1 MSHIC
6 ATLLVLCSFFS
17 NTPSIYLE
25 VSNES
30 TEQDMF
36 IYQIS
41 ECAVEW
47 NAYYTEPEKRIPINL
62 AVGIS
67 AHESGWGTSRFVLE
81 GNNYFG
87 IKTNSE
93 DPDMYMTPKKNK
105 KVKLAKY
112 HSTCD
117 SVFGFMDLL
126 TENKKYK
133 FFREELTRQWLL
145 NEIDYDKL
153 IKTLHKYSKDKSWS
167 IKVLKII
174 GQLNGN

>member
-36 IYQIS
+36 IYNIS
-41 ECAVEW
+41 KCAVEW

-87 IKTNSE
+87 VTTKSE
-93 DPDMYMTPKKNK
+93 DPEKYMIPKKNK

-112 HSTCD
+112 NSTCE
-117 SVFGFMDLL
+117 SVFDFMDLL
-126 TENKKYK
+126 TKNKKYRE
-133 FFREELTRQWLL
+133 FMEELTRQWFLDEINYEILL
-145 NEIDYDKL
+145 
-153 IKTLHKYSKDKSWS
+153 KTLHRYSKDKAWQV
-167 IKVLKII
+167 KVTRII
-174 GQLNGN
+174 GQL